1 MVIPVYQNNW
11 SFSSKCVAIE
21 LWFTMVLWKKN
32 YGMLLWNKYGTT
44 TKTYEILIYYGKNYG
59 TIKNHGNIINQI
71 LL

>member
-1 MVIPVYQNNW
+1 MWKTMVIPVYQNNW

-44 TKTYEILIYYGKNYG
+44 PKTMKFWFTMEKTMVL
-59 TIKNHGNIINQI
+59 
-71 LL
+71 